1 MEDGIETWRLGM
13 LLHMRHLGAGVR
25 RGWLSPPQTEMK
37 LREKKLLLAI
47 LDKGRE
53 QGGQSQSSLLSCV

>member
-1 MEDGIETWRLGM
+1 M